1 MCILNPSFRECLRGG
16 FFHSGVENKEKER
29 AFMNQK
35 QTDSTL
41 LQEIRKAYEKREIT
55 AYFQPIHDA
64 VSGRMICAE
73 ALSRWVKADGTVIM
87 PGDYIPELEA
97 SDAICEHDW
106 YLLEQVCGVLEEQKQ
121 AGIPCVKISVNFSR
135 QHIFDKN
142 FVDKLCETVER
153 HGVDPG
159 MIQAEITET
168 ALCDNTPEEVDGFI
182 RSIREH
188 GFSVAMD
195 DFGSGMS
202 SLSMV
207 KDVTM
212 DTLKVDRSL
221 LSKNCEDEKERIVL
235 ESILEFARRLKL
247 VTVVEGVETKEQLGF
262 LRTCGCKMI
271 QGHLFA
277 KAMPK
282 EKFWEN
288 CKADLPK
295 LPAEDI
301 LNIQD
306 QTGAIQLLL
315 DAVYTVYPLIIYVNL
330 TRNSYYMMKYDD
342 FTTKCCS
349 SAGNFD
355 ECIEFASGT
364 MAPEDRE
371 LFRNTFCIEN
381 QLAAYKRGEK
391 SISAV
396 VRQLGDD
403 NIYRR
408 VEITNFFVKNP
419 SSEDVLAIS
428 LNKTLE

>member
-1 MCILNPSFRECLRGG
+1 MDWKND
-16 FFHSGVENKEKER
+16 ER
-29 AFMNQK
+29 WLMSK
-35 QTDSTL
+35 
-41 LQEIRKAYEKREIT
+41 IRDAYRKREIK
-55 AYFQPIHDA
+55 AFFQPIHDA

-73 ALSRWVKADGTVIM
+73 ALSRWIQEDGTVVM
-87 PGDYIPELEA
+87 PGDYIPVLET

-106 YLLEQVCGVLEEQKQ
+106 YMLEEVCTVLGEQEKL
-121 AGIPCVKISVNFSR
+121 GIPCVKVSVNFSR
-135 QHIFDKN
+135 KHIYDEAFVSHLCEI
-142 FVDKLCETVER
+142 VDKYNVSHSMLQ
-153 HGVDPG
+153 
-159 MIQAEITET
+159 IEITES
-168 ALCDNTPEEVDGFI
+168 ALCDSSPEEVDRFVAA
-182 RSIREH
+182 IREK

-282 EKFWEN
+282 EEFWKSCIEGQQIETEDEDVLGIQSEN
-288 CKADLPK
+288 SA
-295 LPAEDI
+295 
-301 LNIQD
+301 
-306 QTGAIQLLL
+306 TQLLL
-315 DAVYTVYPLIIYVNL
+315 DAVYTRYPLIIYINL

-342 FTTKCCS
+342 FTTKCCA
-349 SAGNFD
+349 SAGEFD
-355 ECIEFASGT
+355 ECIIFASNT
-364 MAPEDRE
+364 MHPDDKE
-371 LFRNTFCIEN
+371 LFKTTFSIEN
-381 QLAAYKRGEK
+381 QMAAYNRGEK

-403 NIYRR
+403 GVYRR
-408 VEITNFFVKNP
+408 VEVTNYFVKNP
-419 SSEDVLAIS
+419 SADDVLAIS
-428 LNKTLE
+428 LNNPLDE

>member
-1 MCILNPSFRECLRGG
+1 
-16 FFHSGVENKEKER
+16 
-29 AFMNQK
+29 MNQK
-35 QTDSTL
+35 QKECVL
-41 LQEIRKAYEKREIT
+41 LQEIQEAYEKREIT

-64 VSGRMICAE
+64 ISGRMICAE
-73 ALSRWVKADGTVIM
+73 ALSRWVKRDGTVIM
-87 PGDYIPELEA
+87 PGEYIPVLET

-106 YLLEQVCGVLEEQKQ
+106 YMLEQVCGVLEEQKR
-121 AGIPCVKISVNFSR
+121 AGIPSVKISVNFSR
-135 QHIFDKN
+135 RHIFDKD
-142 FVDKLCETVER
+142 FVNRLCGTVDR
-153 HGVDPG
+153 YGVDHG
-159 MIQAEITET
+159 MIQVEITET
-168 ALCDNTPEEVDGFI
+168 ALSDNTPEEVDGFI
-182 RSIREH
+182 RSIREQ

-247 VTVVEGVETKEQLGF
+247 VTIVEGVETKEQLGF

-282 EKFWEN
+282 ETFLETCKEN
-288 CKADLPK
+288 LPK
-295 LPAEDI
+295 LPVEDI
-301 LNIQD
+301 LNIQS
-306 QTGAIQLLL
+306 QAGAIQLLL
-315 DAVYTVYPLIIYVNL
+315 DAVYTVYPLIIYINL

-342 FTTKCCS
+342 FSTKSCS
-349 SAGNFD
+349 AAGNFD
-355 ECIEFASGT
+355 ECIEYASGT
-364 MAPEDRE
+364 MAPEDRD

-381 QLAAYKRGEK
+381 QMAAHERGEK
-391 SISAV
+391 SISVV

-403 NIYRR
+403 NVYRR
-408 VEITNFFVKNP
+408 VEVTNYFVKNP
-419 SSEDVLAIS
+419 ASEDVLAIS
-428 LNKTLE
+428 LTKTLE